1 MRRKDKHLQFAK
13 KNLELLFKKATEGF
27 RDEGRGVL
35 VARKNPGS
43 SDIDTGYIFS
53 DKILQAL
60 EPASK
65 TPAARKSFEA
75 LKEALEVYNPE
86 GQFVLILHMKGKA
99 KTLLMDKA
107 KISFGKASGSSG
119 ELGS

>member
-27 RDEGRGVL
+27 GDEGRGVL

-60 EPASK
+60 ELASK
-65 TPAARKSFEA
+65 TPAARESFEA

-107 KISFGKASGSSG
+107 KSP
-119 ELGS
+119 LGRPAVPPAN